1 MIGVSSVSPKGDREA
16 VFLLCK
22 NRLLSECC
30 WQNPPFLQSGTKCG
44 YHGDHPVLC
53 VLREGQAFRPHLQD
67 GLQTFQTGQLDTTA
81 CDTHQHRHIHVCV
94 SSFSCSQVR
103 MSDSL
108 GLLSQ
113 ILETD
118 RFALV
123 VQEPQ
128 QSNTKLSFSA
138 EWWFPFVV
146 EEKETS
152 MPFYSVCLLSSIPD
166 KSQGSA
172 HQEKMLSVVT
182 AMELLSYITAD
193 REQGRSSCD
202 HLPDT
207 TTPSTPPRS

>member
-1 MIGVSSVSPKGDREA
+1 MSMTKPTIFTVGHKAWLPRKPSCPLCSLGGSSFQTPSPRWSANLSNRSVGHHWAWHTSNIGV
-16 VFLLCK
+16 F
-22 NRLLSECC
+22 
-30 WQNPPFLQSGTKCG
+30 T
-44 YHGDHPVLC
+44 
-53 VLREGQAFRPHLQD
+53 
-67 GLQTFQTGQLDTTA
+67 
-81 CDTHQHRHIHVCV
+81 CV

-108 GLLSQ
+108 WLLSQ

-128 QSNTKLSFSA
+128 QSNPKFSITSA
-138 EWWFPFVV
+138 EWRRPFVV

-152 MPFYSVCLLSSIPD
+152 IPFYSVCLFSSIPD
-166 KSQGSA
+166 KSKGSA
-172 HQEKMLSVVT
+172 DQEKMLSVVT

-193 REQGRSSCD
+193 REQGRSSCE